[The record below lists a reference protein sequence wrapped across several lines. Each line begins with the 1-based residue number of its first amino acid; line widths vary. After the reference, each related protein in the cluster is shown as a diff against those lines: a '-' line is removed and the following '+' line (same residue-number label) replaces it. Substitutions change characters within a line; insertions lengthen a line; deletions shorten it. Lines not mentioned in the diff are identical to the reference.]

1 MGKSEKRKNKSN
13 VSQKNANLAT
23 ANSESQH
30 VFSVPGAV
38 NMHDYVKTDLVAVS
52 DDFLMCKEEFPASL
66 DSPCKSPAAKQRKSE
81 RSDIA
86 DVLSQ
91 LGALSQL
98 INSRSDSL
106 EKLIGENTR
115 AITNMKEVINENT
128 KQITSVKEAIE
139 FMSEEVNSLK
149 LKYGVVE
156 AKVGKVDQATNE
168 QERRLAHLES
178 YSRRW
183 NLRFHGVPE
192 KEREDVRQRIIQL
205 CQQLLPEDKD
215 KLPNAIDTVHRLG
228 RKEPNKSRGIIC
240 QFASRFFRD
249 AVWRAAK
256 ESAFLRENGLKISE
270 DLSPAD
276 KERRN
281 KLWPVVE
288 KARQNNKRAYFV
300 GGRAFVEG
308 VETFPPT

>member
-1 MGKSEKRKNKSN
+1 
-13 VSQKNANLAT
+13 
-23 ANSESQH
+23 
-30 VFSVPGAV
+30 
-38 NMHDYVKTDLVAVS
+38 
-52 DDFLMCKEEFPASL
+52 
-66 DSPCKSPAAKQRKSE
+66 
-81 RSDIA
+81 
-86 DVLSQ
+86 
-91 LGALSQL
+91 
-98 INSRSDSL
+98 
-106 EKLIGENTR
+106 
-115 AITNMKEVINENT
+115 MKEVINENT

-281 KLWPVVE
+281 KLWPIIMQFTGRHFRDELWRITKLHSVCKDLNIRFAEDLTKEDRVARMAVWPEVE
-288 KARQNNKRAYFV
+288 QARKAGLKTVFR
-300 GGRAFVEG
+300 GPHAFINGQRVL
-308 VETFPPT
+308 P